1 MSIGFIYRSTA
12 MAAKSAALTVVKA
25 VALSDMSMRKV
36 LFGFRIRWE
45 SATMRTRAGII
56 IHHGNIFTTI
66 RMSRKLGVKACR
78 SHHARQLKFLLL
90 FRRLLYTLKW
100 WRGALQ
106 IMAGILYTAT
116 CAESSVKRRL
126 QDFSAFIKSGLPTSG
141 AEPRS
146 IGKQTYSAR

>member
-1 MSIGFIYRSTA
+1 MSIGFIFRNTVT
-12 MAAKSAALTVVKA
+12 AAKSVVPTAVKA
-25 VALSDMSMRKV
+25 VVSSGMLTRKV
-36 LFGFRIRWE
+36 SSVSQILSANATTRIH
-45 SATMRTRAGII
+45 AGTII
-56 IHHGNIFTTI
+56 RHGNIFTII
-66 RMSRKLGVKACR
+66 RMFRKLGVKACR

-100 WRGALQ
+100 WREALQ

-116 CAESSVKRRL
+116 YAESSVKRRR
-126 QDFSAFIKSGLPTSG
+126 QDFSAFTKSGLPTNG